1 MPRLSANKLHMLFS
15 RWKIA
20 GDNICCNS
28 TPEVHEVDFHTPI
41 ATSKNDTSID
51 LSSIEEDEVSEQ
63 SQQDIDEDEVIVDE
77 DKESVVVT
85 PV

>member
-1 MPRLSANKLHMLFS
+1 MLFS

-20 GDNICCNS
+20 GDNVCCNS
-28 TPEVHEVDFHTPI
+28 TPEVHEVDFRTPI
-41 ATSKNDTSID
+41 ATQKNDTSIA